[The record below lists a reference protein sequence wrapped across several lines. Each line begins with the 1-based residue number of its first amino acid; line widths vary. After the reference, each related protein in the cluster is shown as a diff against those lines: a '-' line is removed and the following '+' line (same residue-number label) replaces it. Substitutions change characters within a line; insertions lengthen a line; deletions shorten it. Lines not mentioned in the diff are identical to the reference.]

1 MAFRSHVVPGFDLS
15 SLSNGLMSGLVA
27 VTGAAGVA
35 VWTNGAEI
43 AVLWAPVHTFLVW
56 ALVRELDPDHN
67 STALV
72 AGFVAGLWIVVG
84 FDVEG
89 ILPAIGLLL
98 AARVVVNTTGR
109 RPLVWDLAA
118 LGVLAAAI
126 SFTAA
131 GWVAGFG
138 LALAIYIDD
147 RMEQRHTTAGA
158 VTAALAALG
167 ASLIATLS
175 QVFPQQMPDIRQLLV
190 VIIGVLALMA
200 VVREPEP
207 PTSLVDSRLKTPIS
221 QDRLHAGRG
230 LIGVLVFGAA
240 FLAGPEAAAL
250 GPTVIALTLVLISN
264 EIERIRRRR

>member
-1 MAFRSHVVPGFDLS
+1 MTFRSHVVRGFDVS
-15 SLSNGLMSGLVA
+15 SLSNRLMFGLIA
-27 VTGAAGVA
+27 VSSVAGVI
-35 VWTNGAEI
+35 VWANGGEST
-43 AVLWAPVHTFLVW
+43 VLWAPVHTFLIW
-56 ALVRELDPDHN
+56 TLVRELDPDHD

-72 AGFVAGLWIVVG
+72 AGFVAGLWILVG
-84 FDVEG
+84 FDVAG
-89 ILPAIGLLL
+89 ALAAIGLLL

-118 LGVLAAAI
+118 LGVFAAAI
-126 SFTAA
+126 SFTAG

-147 RMEQRHTTAGA
+147 RMAEKHTTAGA
-158 VTAALAALG
+158 LTAALAALG
-167 ASLIATLS
+167 ASALASLS
-175 QVFPQQMPDIRQLLV
+175 QVFPQQMPAIRPLLV
-190 VIIGVLALMA
+190 LIVGGLALMA

-250 GPTVIALTLVLISN
+250 GPTVMALTLVLISN

>member
-1 MAFRSHVVPGFDLS
+1 MRGFDVS
-15 SLSNGLMSGLVA
+15 SLSNRLMFGVIAATGL
-27 VTGAAGVA
+27 AGIV
-35 VWTNGAEI
+35 VWMNGGEM
-43 AVLWAPVHTFLVW
+43 AVLWAPVHAFLVW
-56 ALVRELDPDHN
+56 ALTRELDPDHD

-72 AGFVAGLWIVVG
+72 AGVAAGLWVLVG
-84 FDVEG
+84 FDVG
-89 ILPAIGLLL
+89 GALPAIGLLL

-118 LGVLAAAI
+118 LGVLAAVI
-126 SFTAA
+126 SFTAT

-147 RMEQRHTTAGA
+147 RMAQEHTTAGA
-158 VTAALAALG
+158 LTAALAALG
-167 ASLIATLS
+167 ASAIATLS
-175 QVFPQQMPDIRQLLV
+175 QVFPQQMPDISQLLV
-190 VIIGVLALMA
+190 VIIGALALMA

-207 PTSLVDSRLKTPIS
+207 PTTLVDSRIKTPIS

-240 FLAGPEAAAL
+240 FLAGPEAAAM
-250 GPTVIALTLVLISN
+250 GPTVMALTLVLISN